1 VRPFTVLSHEVLPG
15 GDLLPNLV
23 RNRPRLGH
31 PVLGCERQLCAA
43 SITLARIAGSDTA
56 STRTQVRTRE
66 RPPTRRS
73 RHLGIRQITA
83 YTASDLPPRG
93 LPHPPWR

>member
-1 VRPFTVLSHEVLPG
+1 MRPFTVLSHEVLPG

-23 RNRPRLGH
+23 SNRPRLGH

-56 STRTQVRTRE
+56 STRTHVRTRE
-66 RPPTRRS
+66 RLPTRRS
-73 RHLGIRQITA
+73 RH
-83 YTASDLPPRG
+83 PPGLDRSLHKRPPTFRRG
-93 LPHPPWR
+93 PTHPPWR